1 MLEIVHKYTT
11 RPANYAWAWK
21 VYPVVTL
28 RADINAQKKW
38 VMKSPRKNA
47 EPRHQPITLLDV
59 MGFIDRKEIK
69 NTKKVNWLTT
79 YRTPNIIQ
87 LLN

>member
-11 RPANYAWAWK
+11 RPATYAWAWK

-38 VMKSPRKNA
+38 VMESPKKNA
-47 EPRHQPITLLDV
+47 EPRHKPITYLDV

-69 NTKKVNWLTT
+69 NTKKVNWSTT